1 MTISNYLKN
10 IRKKVLRSKIN
21 LFFWKIY
28 ALFVALFLAVLMLEN
43 VFYFSLETRQ
53 KILFSTI
60 SAASSIILVY
70 LIYILIA
77 HNNVIKKY
85 KLSTIALNIGEYS
98 FNRKDMILNAFQLE
112 NSKNQ
117 TGSLDLQNSFIKNVQ
132 SKIQNVDQK
141 PLLAGD
147 KIFLWKRIAFW
158 ILLITNI
165 SVVLTWN
172 HSVSALYRL
181 AHAET
186 KFLPPM
192 PFNITS
198 QSKYIGILGGESA
211 NVEFISIKNAPD
223 SINVEFKPL
232 AFQNNADSVILKVA
246 YNGNGT
252 YLSLIHI

>member
-1 MTISNYLKN
+1 
-10 IRKKVLRSKIN
+10 
-21 LFFWKIY
+21 
-28 ALFVALFLAVLMLEN
+28 LMLEN
-43 VFYFSLETRQ
+43 IFYLSPETRGS
-53 KILFSTI
+53 ILLILLTVLSLAILGYTI
-60 SAASSIILVY
+60 HSIIAACDLNKKFKLSSI
-70 LIYILIA
+70 
-77 HNNVIKKY
+77 
-85 KLSTIALNIGEYS
+85 ALKIGSYS
-98 FNRKDMILNAFQLE
+98 FDKKDALLNAFQLE
-112 NSKNQ
+112 NTTNQ

-132 SKIQNVDQK
+132 SKIENIDQK

-158 ILLITNI
+158 MLLIINI
-165 SVVLTWN
+165 SIVLTWN

-192 PFNITS
+192 PFNITN

-246 YNGNGT
+246 YNDNGT
-252 YLSLIHI
+252 Y